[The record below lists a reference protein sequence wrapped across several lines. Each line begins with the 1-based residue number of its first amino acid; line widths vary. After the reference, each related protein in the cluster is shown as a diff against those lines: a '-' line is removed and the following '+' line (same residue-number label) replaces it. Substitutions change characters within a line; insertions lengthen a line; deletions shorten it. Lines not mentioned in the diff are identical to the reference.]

1 MDNSYEEF
9 FYSEDPQEIEKEKKK
24 RSALHSLLPNSMGGK
39 ADKTNY
45 VLWNSKPKED
55 DKNIPKMPTINTK
68 NSIFLENE
76 QKGLIF
82 GNWKEST
89 KQSIN
94 TLNSYNNRN
103 KQRIAT
109 PVCFDDIKKENSNSL
124 TTPNYKE
131 LELSIPNKSKLH
143 TITNDSLKFENKQKD
158 NRLDTLSYNNK
169 GDMSLTLK
177 KDSLK
182 KTDNPKPPK
191 KILIYGS
198 TPIKNYD
205 KQIDEIKQK
214 LPKEA
219 LNILNRTGTE
229 IKVMDDLH
237 FMYNDGKRS
246 KQQGIYTS
254 KKIVLNSKNIDY
266 NTLFSE
272 TVHAVQDYLGM
283 TNYGKTN
290 LEFQEHVIKDLYNT
304 QRLFKTGDI
313 DFANSYSAAFNNRY
327 KKFFDDIF
335 DNNGDLI
342 LDKFLMGISPF
353 IEEFQKNYAQSNSYQ
368 NKGVDN
374 YSYNWI
380 ELLNIFEIE
389 YK

>member
-1 MDNSYEEF
+1 MDNNEEF

-24 RSALHSLLPNSMGGK
+24 RSALHSLFPNLMGGK
-39 ADKTNY
+39 TDKTKY
-45 VLWNSKPKED
+45 VLWNSKPKEEA
-55 DKNIPKMPTINTK
+55 KNIPKMPATNTK
-68 NSIFLENE
+68 SSIFLEND
-76 QKGLIF
+76 QKGF
-82 GNWKEST
+82 NFENKKESS

-94 TLNSYNNRN
+94 ILNPYNNRN
-103 KQRIAT
+103 KQKIAT
-109 PVCFDDIKKENSNSL
+109 PISFDDIKKENRHSF

-131 LELSIPNKSKLH
+131 LELGNPNKSKQH

-158 NRLDTLSYNNK
+158 NRLDAVSYNDK
-169 GDMSLTLK
+169 EEMLVTLK
-177 KDSLK
+177 NDSLK
-182 KTDNPKPPK
+182 TIENPKTQK

-205 KQIDEIKQK
+205 KQINELKQK

-219 LNILNRTGTE
+219 LNILNKTGTE

-254 KKIVLNSKNIDY
+254 KKIVLNSKNVDY

-272 TVHAVQDYLGM
+272 TVHAAQDYLGM
-283 TNYGKTN
+283 TNYGKAN
-290 LEFQEHVIKDLYNT
+290 LEFQEHVIKDLYNN

-342 LDKFLMGISPF
+342 LDKFLNGINSLF
-353 IEEFQKNYAQSNSYQ
+353 DEFQDSYAPSNSYQ
-368 NKGVDN
+368 EKKFEN
-374 YSYNWI
+374 YNYNWVK
-380 ELLNIFEIE
+380 LLDIFGIQ